1 MNLAHLSSGSHW
13 QPHTLFW
20 VLGGGHWFFLLV
32 FDRQSL
38 PCPPQCPSHNCCGW
52 LISSFAQICAS
63 LRQALGG
70 LRSGFEDGIGQ
81 DVSSKGQRPERVT
94 SNGRCEPD
102 YVLRQVTTEKMT
114 SNRNSVELNLERKVR
129 LGIWSNS
136 EERRAQD
143 VIFFKV
149 FVIPNENIWQYNKS
163 SLKKKRQFGGKYFG
177 VGCYQRELALP
188 KAASVGGHE
197 TIIPALL
204 APPSVPVPNNKYL
217 TNKMFDTCSRS
228 WCSGGEE
235 RRAAWDSSGLGSF
248 LYPGSPVL
256 WSKLPG
262 SSIIRI
268 FFLKLSTCVC

>member
-163 SLKKKRQFGGKYFG
+163 SLKIKKDN
-177 VGCYQRELALP
+177 L
-188 KAASVGGHE
+188 
-197 TIIPALL
+197 
-204 APPSVPVPNNKYL
+204 
-217 TNKMFDTCSRS
+217 
-228 WCSGGEE
+228 EE
-235 RRAAWDSSGLGSF
+235 NILG
-248 LYPGSPVL
+248 
-256 WSKLPG
+256 
-262 SSIIRI
+262 
-268 FFLKLSTCVC
+268 